1 MIINRCIHNS
11 ARIWTALPGL
21 AMLALILAAGLT
33 PPLAAQEAKK
43 DDAKPA
49 AAAPSAE
56 GFKVG
61 VYDGHAEFEVGYRAL
76 DRMSGREDVYRSMV
90 NLREGAQLFRSNIS
104 LRSPYGTGK
113 LFDHF
118 DLSMDNWGFDP
129 YNNMRLNFGK
139 SDKYEV
145 RAEYRKMNYYNYLP
159 TWANPLLAKG
169 NTLSQ
174 HGLDVN
180 YHTTDIQFKLFPSS
194 RFRPFVA
201 FSHQIS
207 DGPGFTTTSTV
218 GNEFMLNSRWHYK
231 ADDIRGGV
239 EMVFPRMAMTIEQG
253 YRFIKNDSEATD
265 ALNSSQGNWTPPYLG
280 QTITQTSLDRSYH
293 DRTTLPVTRLAA
305 KFSPIDS
312 LRITGRYI
320 YSMSDLDSSMSEIR
334 TGNFI
339 TLQERLFYQSAADS
353 ITANAKRPN
362 HNAAFTAE
370 YSPFSRLTI
379 IDQFDSRNNHVS
391 GSALLSSTYFNVKP
405 LSGEPQKQY
414 DAKFSDLLASYLAF
428 DQTRNQA
435 EAQFDLGYSFMLR
448 GGYRYTSTEAHLES
462 TENNSTDSDSA
473 KVTQHTGIFGMAFRP
488 NRRIHLG
495 ADYEVN
501 STTGLLTRTDLVD
514 YSQIKFHWEIEPMKS
529 LSVSGHV
536 GLITNGNRLPDID
549 LKAHNRSYSVAVNY
563 ELNERFSLNAD
574 YTYSDIFSDMSIILP
589 QFLDPARSV
598 FDERGSSTGGGVLID
613 FYKGLKGEGG
623 LRAITN
629 AGDFSFHYWQ
639 PYAGLTVPLSNGFA
653 LKTYFH
659 EYNYH
664 EKGSDLM
671 SHRTR
676 MFTVSLAYAR

>member
-1 MIINRCIHNS
+1 
-11 ARIWTALPGL
+11 
-21 AMLALILAAGLT
+21 
-33 PPLAAQEAKK
+33 
-43 DDAKPA
+43 
-49 AAAPSAE
+49 
-56 GFKVG
+56 
-61 VYDGHAEFEVGYRAL
+61 
-76 DRMSGREDVYRSMV
+76 
-90 NLREGAQLFRSNIS
+90 
-104 LRSPYGTGK
+104 
-113 LFDHF
+113 
-118 DLSMDNWGFDP
+118 
-129 YNNMRLNFGK
+129 
-139 SDKYEV
+139 
-145 RAEYRKMNYYNYLP
+145 MNYYNYLP
-159 TWANPLLAKG
+159 IYANPLLAQG

-180 YHTTDIQFKLFPSS
+180 YRTTDIQFKLYPNSKI
-194 RFRPFVA
+194 RPFIA
-201 FSHQIS
+201 FSHATS

-218 GNEFMLNSRWHYK
+218 GNEFVLNSRWRYK

-239 EMVFPRMAMTIEQG
+239 EMVFPRMAMTVEQG

-280 QTITQTSLDRSYH
+280 QTITQTSLDRSYR

-320 YSMSDLDSSMSEIR
+320 YSMTDLESSMSEIR

-339 TLQERLFYQSAADS
+339 TLQERLFYKSAADS

-362 HNAAFTAE
+362 HNAAMTVE

-414 DAKFSDLLASYLAF
+414 DAKVSDLLGSYIAF
-428 DQTRNQA
+428 DQTRNTA
-435 EAQFDLGYSFMLR
+435 EADFDLGYNFIFR
-448 GGYRYTSTEAHLES
+448 GGYRYTSTEAHLQDS
-462 TENNSTDSDSA
+462 ENNSTDTRSA
-473 KVTQHTGIFGMAFRP
+473 SLTQHTGIAGLAFRP
-488 NRRIHLG
+488 SRRIHLG

-501 STTGLLTRTDLVD
+501 STSGLLTRTDLVD
-514 YSQIKFHWEIEPMKS
+514 YSQLKFHWEIEPMKS
-529 LSVSGHV
+529 LSLSGQV
-536 GLITNGNRLPDID
+536 GIITNGNRLPDID
-549 LKAHNRSYSVAVNY
+549 LKAHNRSYSFNANY

-589 QFLDPARSV
+589 QFLDTARSIY
-598 FDERGSSTGGGVLID
+598 DERGSSTGGGVLID

-629 AGDFSFHYWQ
+629 AGDFSFSYWQ
-639 PYAGLTVPLSNGFA
+639 PYAGLTVPLRNGFA
-653 LKTYFH
+653 LKSYFH